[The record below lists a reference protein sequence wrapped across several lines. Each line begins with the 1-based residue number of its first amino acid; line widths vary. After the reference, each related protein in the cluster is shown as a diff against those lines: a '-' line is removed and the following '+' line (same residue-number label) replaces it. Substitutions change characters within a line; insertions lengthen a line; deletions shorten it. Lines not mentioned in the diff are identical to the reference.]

1 MNTKIKHNE
10 NNKKN
15 DVIKLRF
22 KEFKGWVRNINI
34 ISFPSLPP
42 IIFKLNN
49 RNERRKVIIKKKIYQ
64 E

>member
-1 MNTKIKHNE
+1 MKIKTKKNE

-15 DVIKLRF
+15 KFTKLRF
-22 KEFKGWVRNINI
+22 KECKGLVKKIKT

-49 RNERRKVIIKKKIYQ
+49 RNERRKTIIKKKIY
-64 E
+64 